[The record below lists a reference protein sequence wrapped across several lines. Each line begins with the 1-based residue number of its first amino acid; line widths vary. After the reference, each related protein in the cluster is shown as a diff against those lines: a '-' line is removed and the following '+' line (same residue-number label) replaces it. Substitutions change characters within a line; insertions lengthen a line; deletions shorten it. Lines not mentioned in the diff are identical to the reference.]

1 MGRWVGRSN
10 PNRQWWQ
17 GPKPSSRGASGGL
30 GLCSSSSS
38 KGYGMG
44 DVGGLSICLFCNV
57 YGVRGAVSCVIPTCT
72 SSMLGTYQHRTVL
85 VTRHFRRTSRG
96 SIERYS

>member
-17 GPKPSSRGASGGL
+17 ESKPSSRGASGGL
-30 GLCSSSSS
+30 GCCSSS

-44 DVGGLSICLFCNV
+44 DVGGLSICLFCV
-57 YGVRGAVSCVIPTCT
+57 MYGVRDAVSLCYTDMHIEYARYLPTENCVGDTAFSKEEPR
-72 SSMLGTYQHRTVL
+72 LR
-85 VTRHFRRTSRG
+85 
-96 SIERYS
+96 